1 MKLKG
6 GYTNYGEAIGI
17 LMLDTR
23 FPRAVGDIGN
33 ALSFPFPVKY
43 KKIKFALPER
53 VVKEADIT
61 LLEPFIEGARE
72 LEREGVKAIT
82 TSCGFLAMFQNQL
95 AASVNIP
102 VFTSSLIQVPFI
114 FKIMGSRGKVGIIT
128 ASKASLTQK
137 HFESVGIKKIPI
149 VVTGMDDM
157 EEFSRIFLGNE
168 EDLDFEKCEKE
179 MEIKSL
185 QLIKENPDVKSIVLE
200 CTNMSPFRKRIQ
212 KVTQRPV
219 FDIITLTKYIYMG
232 IEFLDL
238 CN

>member
-157 EEFSRIFLGNE
+157 EEFSRVFLGNE

-232 IEFLDL
+232 IEFLAL

>member
-1 MKLKG
+1 
-6 GYTNYGEAIGI
+6 
-17 LMLDTR
+17 
-23 FPRAVGDIGN
+23 
-33 ALSFPFPVKY
+33 
-43 KKIKFALPER
+43 
-53 VVKEADIT
+53 
-61 LLEPFIEGARE
+61 
-72 LEREGVKAIT
+72 
-82 TSCGFLAMFQNQL
+82 
-95 AASVNIP
+95 
-102 VFTSSLIQVPFI
+102 
-114 FKIMGSRGKVGIIT
+114 MGSRGKVGIIT

-157 EEFSRIFLGNE
+157 EEFSRVFLGNE

>member
-157 EEFSRIFLGNE
+157 EEFSRVFLGNE